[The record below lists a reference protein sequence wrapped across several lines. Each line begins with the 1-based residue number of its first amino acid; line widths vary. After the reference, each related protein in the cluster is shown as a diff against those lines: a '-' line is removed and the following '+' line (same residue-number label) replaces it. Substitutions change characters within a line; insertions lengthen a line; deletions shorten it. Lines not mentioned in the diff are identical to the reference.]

1 MSYLV
6 CHVQKFKASD
16 IKGMQIHSQRER
28 ENSKNKD
35 IERDKSYLNIDLHN
49 ISPINYSKKVKEI
62 IKDGYIG
69 ERAVRKDAVLM
80 TGTLISSDREFF
92 AKLSRDDQIQFFKD
106 SYDYLK
112 NLYGEKNIVSA
123 TIHFDETT
131 PHMHLFSVPLTLE
144 GKLSSKALF
153 TRKSLRDLQSGLPEF
168 LKNRGFNIKRGI
180 ENSDARHTK
189 TDVYKRALV
198 VEADKLENK
207 IRNTKIDIEKSK
219 DKLNKTRD
227 VLEISLEVARH
238 NLEAVDDIK
247 AIKTK
252 ETFLGANKS
261 IKNNDYERIVNQ
273 FNILALKNYDLTRN
287 LKEVSYN
294 CDDLETKNMDL
305 KDIISNLNFK
315 ISEFASRENNLRKII
330 ELDFKKEIVK
340 LTEEVT
346 KCEKI
351 IYSLSDEKSLI
362 EKNFDERL
370 VDRVKEET
378 RYFKKENMELRKE
391 NSNLKSELKVFY
403 RESNIRTEEQ
413 KNEFMKRAMTKLQ
426 NRKMER

>member
-49 ISPINYSKKVKEI
+49 INPINYSKKVKEI
-62 IKDGYIG
+62 VKDGYIG
-69 ERAVRKDAVLM
+69 ERAIRKDAVLM

-92 AKLSRDDQIQFFKD
+92 AKLSRDEQIQFFKD

-153 TRKSLRDLQSGLPEF
+153 TRKSLRDLQSGLPAF

-180 ENSDARHTK
+180 ENSDVRHTK
-189 TDVYKRALV
+189 TDVYKKSLV
-198 VEADKLENK
+198 VEVDKLENK
-207 IRNTKIDIEKSK
+207 VKNTKIDIEKYK
-219 DKLNKTRD
+219 NKLDKTRS
-227 VLEISLEVARH
+227 VLEMSLEVARN
-238 NLEAVDDIK
+238 NLDVVDDIK
-247 AIKTK
+247 SVKTK

-261 IKNNDYERIVNQ
+261 IKNSDYERIINQ

-287 LKEVSYN
+287 LKEISYN
-294 CDDLETKNMDL
+294 CDDLENQNMDL

-315 ISEFASRENNLRKII
+315 ISEFASRENDLRRII
-330 ELDFKKEIVK
+330 ELDFKKEIAK
-340 LTEEVT
+340 LTKEVT
-346 KCEKI
+346 EYEKLV
-351 IYSLSDEKSLI
+351 YSLSDEKSLI

-378 RYFKKENMELRKE
+378 RYLKKENMELRKE
-391 NSNLKSELKVFY
+391 NSNFKSELKVFY

-413 KNEFMKRAMTKLQ
+413 KDEFMKRAMIKRR
-426 NRKMER
+426 NREKER

>member
-49 ISPINYSKKVKEI
+49 INPINYSKKVKEI
-62 IKDGYIG
+62 VKDGYIG
-69 ERAVRKDAVLM
+69 ERAIRKDAVLM

-92 AKLSRDDQIQFFKD
+92 AKLSRDEQIQFFKD

-153 TRKSLRDLQSGLPEF
+153 TRKSLRDLQSGLPAF

-180 ENSDARHTK
+180 ENSDVRHTK
-189 TDVYKRALV
+189 TDVYKKSLV
-198 VEADKLENK
+198 VEVDKLENK
-207 IRNTKIDIEKSK
+207 VKNTKIDIEKYK
-219 DKLNKTRD
+219 NKLDKTRS
-227 VLEISLEVARH
+227 VLEMSLEVARN
-238 NLEAVDDIK
+238 NLDVVDDIK
-247 AIKTK
+247 SVKTK

-261 IKNNDYERIVNQ
+261 IKNSDYERIINQ

-287 LKEVSYN
+287 LKEISYN
-294 CDDLETKNMDL
+294 CDDLENQNMDL

-315 ISEFASRENNLRKII
+315 ISEFASRENDLRRII
-330 ELDFKKEIVK
+330 ELDFKKEIAK
-340 LTEEVT
+340 LTKEVT
-346 KCEKI
+346 EYEKLV
-351 IYSLSDEKSLI
+351 YSLSDEKSLI

-378 RYFKKENMELRKE
+378 RYLKKENMELRKE
-391 NSNLKSELKVFY
+391 NSNFKSELKVFY

-413 KNEFMKRAMTKLQ
+413 KDEFMKRAMIKRR
-426 NRKMER
+426 NREKEK